1 MIALSLLEFLKISIF
16 LLFLYTDVQKLVE
29 DTACQLLCAINMLIW
44 RNTKQEK
51 KFCSIRY
58 TFYWVKIILT
68 NIVKTLILTTS
79 LILCLYNT
87 FFPFIMILIQNFLF
101 NRSDFSTPYLAKPE
115 YNSRYNFFFLDLN
128 DTYVCHTLY

>member
-1 MIALSLLEFLKISIF
+1 MLSFFLKNIRDVKYNNFIDDSVKLTRVLRISIF
-16 LLFLYTDVQKLVE
+16 ILFLYTDVQKLVE

-44 RNTKQEK
+44 RNTKQER

-87 FFPFIMILIQNFLF
+87 FFPFIMILIQNFF
-101 NRSDFSTPYLAKPE
+101 IQPFG
-115 YNSRYNFFFLDLN
+115 FFYPTFGK
-128 DTYVCHTLY
+128 T